1 MIFDQAVDKEVSD
14 AYICFVMPIRVV
26 IFEDIRLIREYLKTI
41 VSSSS
46 AFTMVAAFP
55 HAKNILENV
64 EATRPDV
71 ILMDIHMPVL
81 SGIEATRIVKEVF
94 PEVQILIQS
103 VLEDEDHLFNAIRAG
118 ASGYLLKKSP
128 EGKVTEAI
136 QEVFDGGAPFSP
148 SIAKKIL
155 NFLKSSDENQVA
167 SDYNLSVREI
177 EILKRLVEGMSYKMI
192 ADACFI
198 SIDTVK
204 SHIKSI
210 YVKLH
215 VNSSSQ
221 AVGIAIRNKMV

>member
-1 MIFDQAVDKEVSD
+1 MIFDQGVDKGDSD

-41 VSSSS
+41 VSSCS
-46 AFTMVAAFP
+46 AFTMAAAFP
-55 HAKNILENV
+55 NAKNILENV
-64 EATRPDV
+64 GATHPDV
-71 ILMDIHMPVL
+71 ILMDIQMPLL
-81 SGIEATRIVKEVF
+81 SGIEATRMVKEVF
-94 PEVQILIQS
+94 PDIQILIQT

-118 ASGYLLKKSP
+118 ASGYLLKKSS
-128 EGKVTEAI
+128 ERKVIEAI

-148 SIAKKIL
+148 AIAKKIL
-155 NFLKSSDENQVA
+155 NFLKVSDENRMPA
-167 SDYNLSVREI
+167 DYNLTHREI
-177 EILKRLVEGMSYKMI
+177 EILKCLVEGMSYKMI
-192 ADACFI
+192 ADTCFI

-210 YVKLH
+210 YTKLH